1 MAKVI
6 AKNKDAHYSY
16 ELSERIEAGIEL
28 MGWEVKSIRAGKVSL
43 RGAFVNFTDDE
54 AYLMGMNISQY
65 MAVPGDELRSRK
77 LLLHKHQLKKLQNGV
92 KTKGMSIVATTLKW
106 SNNGYVKVDVALG
119 KGKSRIDKRETIKE
133 RDISRKIK
141 KQYNV

>member
-16 ELSERIEAGIEL
+16 ELVERIESGLEL
-28 MGWEVKSIRAGKVSL
+28 QGWEVKSIRAGKVSL
-43 RGAFVNFTDDE
+43 RGAFVNFKDDE
-54 AYLMGMNISQY
+54 AYLMGMQISQY
-65 MAVPGDELRSRK
+65 MAVQGDELRNRK
-77 LLLHKHQLKKLQNGV
+77 LLLHKHQLKKLKQGV
-92 KTKGMSIVATTLKW
+92 SQKGMSIVAVTLKW
-106 SNNGYVKVDVALG
+106 SNGGYVKVDISLAR
-119 KGKSRIDKRETIKE
+119 GKSKVDKRDTIKQ